1 MIDHISIVV
10 SDLAASTAFYERV
23 LKPLELFLLV
33 ERPAT
38 SGFGKRYPEFW
49 LNSRE
54 RLLLAPDDSG
64 HHICLRTRSKDAVD
78 LFYAVALA
86 NGARCDGAPGDR
98 QGAMTSYYG
107 AFIRDRDG
115 NRIEA
120 VTFPG

>member
-1 MIDHISIVV
+1 MIDHISIPV
-10 SDLAASTAFYERV
+10 SNLSASTVFYERV
-23 LKPLELFLLV
+23 LKPLDLLLLV

-54 RLLLAPDDSG
+54 ELHAAPDDSG
-64 HHICLRTRSKDAVD
+64 HHICLRTRSKNAVD
-78 LFYAVALA
+78 QFYAAALE

-98 QGAMTSYYG
+98 QGATTSYYG

-120 VTFPG
+120 VTFPD